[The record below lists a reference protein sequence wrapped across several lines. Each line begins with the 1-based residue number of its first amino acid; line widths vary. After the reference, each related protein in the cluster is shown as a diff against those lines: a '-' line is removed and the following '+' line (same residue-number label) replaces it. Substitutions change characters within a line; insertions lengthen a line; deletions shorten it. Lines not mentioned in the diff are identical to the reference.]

1 MELNSDLSKSCQI
14 SFRNATPIYGIM
26 RSSIIRNH
34 IFLLLVVLIVG
45 SDAVAAELRGV
56 VSHVRDGDTIEVENI
71 PIRLNGVSAPEL
83 DEPLGQASKTYMRE
97 LVLNKSV
104 YCELNGEK
112 TYDRFVGICYLN
124 DKDIGISVIEAGLAI
139 DCPRYSNGM
148 YADYETLEAKQ
159 AIKLPKYCLKN

>member
-1 MELNSDLSKSCQI
+1 MAALDVI
-14 SFRNATPIYGIM
+14 TVVVTRG
-26 RSSIIRNH
+26 
-34 IFLLLVVLIVG
+34 FLLSSVSKIVLLTILYATGVN
-45 SDAVAAELRGV
+45 AAELRGV

-83 DEPLGQASKTYMRE
+83 DEPLGQASKAYMTD

-139 DCPRYSNGM
+139 DCPKYSNGM
-148 YADYETLEAKQ
+148 YAEYEILEVRQ
-159 AIKLPKYCLKN
+159 AIKLPKYCVKN

>member
-1 MELNSDLSKSCQI
+1 LVHFLIAAFFITI
-14 SFRNATPIYGIM
+14 SIAAN
-26 RSSIIRNH
+26 
-34 IFLLLVVLIVG
+34 
-45 SDAVAAELRGV
+45 AAELRGV

-83 DEPLGQASKTYMRE
+83 DEPLGQASKTYMQE

-124 DKDIGISVIEAGLAI
+124 NKDIGISVIEAGLAI

-148 YADYETLEAKQ
+148 YAEYETLEARQ
-159 AIKLPKYCLKN
+159 VIKLPKYCVKN

>member
-1 MELNSDLSKSCQI
+1 MKLFLI
-14 SFRNATPIYGIM
+14 A
-26 RSSIIRNH
+26 
-34 IFLLLVVLIVG
+34 LLLTPTIA
-45 SDAVAAELRGV
+45 SAAELRGV

-83 DEPLGQASKTYMRE
+83 DEPLGQASKTYMQE

-112 TYDRFVGICYLN
+112 TYDRFVGICYLD
-124 DKDIGISVIEAGLAI
+124 DKDIGISIIEAGLAI

-148 YADYETLEAKQ
+148 YAEYETSESKQ
-159 AIKLPKYCLKN
+159 AIKLPKYCVKN

>member
-1 MELNSDLSKSCQI
+1 MEGEKRIKTFLI
-14 SFRNATPIYGIM
+14 A
-26 RSSIIRNH
+26 
-34 IFLLLVVLIVG
+34 LLLIPTL
-45 SDAVAAELRGV
+45 ANAADLRGI

-83 DEPLGQASKTYMRE
+83 DEPLGQASKTYMQE

-124 DKDIGISVIEAGLAI
+124 NKDIGISIIEAGLAI
-139 DCPRYSNGM
+139 DCPRYSKGH
-148 YADYETLEAKQ
+148 YVEFEQSTAKRE
-159 AIKLPKYCLKN
+159 IEMPKYCQ